1 MITKKISAG
10 DRSLKSLLKN
20 FYRIGFLYLTPTITF
35 ANSAAVLN
43 LHSANQF
50 SGYLCL
56 LIFFFAYLLVMAEEF
71 TQLRKSKP
79 IILAAGI
86 LWVIVAITAAQN
98 NKIDGLQYAIN
109 HNLLEYTNL
118 LLFLLVAMTYIN
130 SLTERGVFSVL
141 RRWLLRKQFSYR
153 QLFWLTGGIAFLISP
168 MADNLTTALILCAV
182 ILAVG
187 EDNKRFISISC
198 INIVIAANAG
208 GVFSP
213 FGDITTLMVWQK
225 NILPFFDFF
234 KIFFPAATNF
244 LLPAIIMSFAIPPGR
259 PQAIINTSKL
269 RYGAIM
275 NIILFVLTIITAVC
289 FHNFLHLPATIGMMF
304 GLGYLQILG
313 YFIRRHELKKLAD
326 PTDEIKYRLFDVFRK
341 IERIEWDTLLFFY
354 GVILCVGALSTLG
367 YLSIASHYLYQQ
379 LGANLSSLH
388 QATPAN
394 IIVGI
399 VSAIVDNIPIMF
411 AILTMH
417 PHMSEG
423 QWLLVTLTTGVGGS
437 LLSVGSAAGIALMG
451 QARGQYTFISHL
463 KWSWAILIGYIGA
476 ISVHFWLNYS
486 LF

>member
-1 MITKKISAG
+1 M
-10 DRSLKSLLKN
+10 KSLLKN
-20 FYRIGFLYLTPTITF
+20 VYYSVLLCSFPFITL
-35 ANSAAVLN
+35 ANPSTVLN
-43 LHSANQF
+43 LNTTNQF
-50 SGYLCL
+50 SGYICL
-56 LIFFFAYLLVMAEEF
+56 LIFFLAYLLVMTEEF

-79 IILAAGI
+79 IIFAAGL
-86 LWVIVAITAAQN
+86 LWVAVAIIARQN
-98 NKIDGLQYAIN
+98 HKIDGLQNAIN

-141 RRWLLRKQFSYR
+141 RSWLLKKQFSYR
-153 QLFWLTGGIAFLISP
+153 QLFWLTGSIAFCLSP
-168 MADNLTTALILCAV
+168 IADNLTTELILCAV

-187 EDNKRFISISC
+187 KDSQSFVSISC
-198 INIVIAANAG
+198 INIVVAANAG

-234 KIFFPAATNF
+234 KIFFPAMLNF
-244 LLPAIIMSFAIPPGR
+244 LLPAIIMHFAIPSGKPK
-259 PQAIINTSKL
+259 AIADNSKL

-275 NIILFVLTIITAVC
+275 NIVLFLMTIATAIC

-304 GLGYLQILG
+304 GLGYLQLLG
-313 YFIRRHELKKLAD
+313 YFIRRHEKK
-326 PTDEIKYRLFDVFRK
+326 TITKQNGVIHYHLFDIFRQ

-367 YLSIASHYLYQQ
+367 YLNLVSHYFYQQ
-379 LGANLSSLH
+379 LGTNLSIMH

-394 IIVGI
+394 IIIGI
-399 VSAIVDNIPIMF
+399 ISAVVDNIPIMF

-417 PHMSEG
+417 PTMSEG

-437 LLSVGSAAGIALMG
+437 LLSIGSAAGIALMG

-463 KWSWAILIGYIGA
+463 KWSWAILLGYLAA
-476 ISVHFWLNYS
+476 IVLHFYFNYR